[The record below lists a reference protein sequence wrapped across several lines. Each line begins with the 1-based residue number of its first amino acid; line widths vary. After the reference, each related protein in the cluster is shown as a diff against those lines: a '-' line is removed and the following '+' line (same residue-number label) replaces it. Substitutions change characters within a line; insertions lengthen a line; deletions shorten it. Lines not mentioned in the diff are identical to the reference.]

1 MCAILGGII
10 GGIGVNL
17 NIILFRRITMVND
30 FILTALKF
38 RESKDL
44 WRIFMI
50 MGFLT
55 VPYLV
60 IEIGSG
66 SITIGSF
73 SVRFFDEPSIIYLH
87 LNSMGWILAGLLF
100 GIGNGMIGVNYHGH
114 MMIPKGLK
122 SA

>member
-1 MCAILGGII
+1 
-10 GGIGVNL
+10 
-17 NIILFRRITMVND
+17 MVND
-30 FILTALKF
+30 FILTAIKY

-66 SITIGSF
+66 FITFGSL
-73 SVRFFDEPSIIYLH
+73 SVRLFDEPFFLYYHLSSI
-87 LNSMGWILAGLLF
+87 GWILAGLLF
-100 GIGNGMIGVNYHGH
+100 GIGNGMIGINYHGH
-114 MMIPKGLK
+114 LLVSKCIK
-122 SA
+122 SS